1 MKFENYYLYRIAAW
15 LSVRLPLRLV
25 YLVAAILAEFNF
37 LIDKRSRDGIYAN
50 QRRVLPPETSG
61 LQRWRL
67 ARRAFR
73 HFAYSA
79 ADFFRMAA
87 MNPANLHRFVPEVS
101 GWEHLTAAQEAGKGG
116 ILVTVHMGS
125 WELGGAYLGLRGIPL
140 TAAALPHKDPR
151 IDRIFLASREARNIE
166 IVPVGGALR
175 KLRTALT
182 RGRFIALASD
192 RDVSGRGPRL
202 PFFGAPTHV
211 PDGHAKLALATGAWI
226 LPACV
231 VRCKNRSSK
240 IEIRPPIIPDPASDT
255 VETLTLRCLT
265 VLEDFIRT
273 RPEQWL
279 SFYNLWNE
287 AELPVA

>member
-1 MKFENYYLYRIAAW
+1 MEFENYYLYRIATW
-15 LSVRLPLRLV
+15 LAARVPRRLA

-37 LIDKRSRDGIYAN
+37 LIDRRSREGVYAN
-50 QRRVLPPETSG
+50 QQHILPATTSR

-73 HFAYSA
+73 HFAYSMV
-79 ADFFRMAA
+79 DFFCATA
-87 MNPANLHRFVPEVS
+87 MSAANLEQLVPEVA
-101 GWEHLTAAQEAGKGG
+101 GWEHLQAAMRAGAGG

-125 WELGGAYLGLRGIPL
+125 WELGGAYLGLHGVPL

-151 IDRIFLASREARNIE
+151 IDRIFVSARRERGIE
-166 IVPVGGALR
+166 VVPVGGALR
-175 KLRTALT
+175 KLQEALK

-192 RDVSGRGPRL
+192 RDVSGRGLRL
-202 PFFGAPTHV
+202 PFFNTITRV
-211 PDGHAKLALATGAWI
+211 PDGHARLALNTGAWI
-226 LPACV
+226 LPTCIT
-231 VRCKNRSSK
+231 RQRDRSTK
-240 IEIRPPIIPDPASDT
+240 LEIRPPIIPDPDCDT
-255 VETLTLRCLT
+255 IESLTLQCLH
-265 VLEDFIRT
+265 VLEEFISA